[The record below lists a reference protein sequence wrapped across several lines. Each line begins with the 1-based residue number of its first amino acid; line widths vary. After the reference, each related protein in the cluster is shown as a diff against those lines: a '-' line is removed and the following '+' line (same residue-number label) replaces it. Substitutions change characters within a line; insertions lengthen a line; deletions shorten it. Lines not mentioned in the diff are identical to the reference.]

1 MNTQW
6 PILSRALLAWLLAGF
21 SLLAQA
27 APQIGQ
33 PAPDFSGT
41 DVDGKVRHLND
52 FRGRTL
58 VLEWTNHDCPYVRK
72 HYGSGNMQALQSA
85 AAKDGVVWLSIISS
99 APGKQGHVTPAEAK
113 ELTSS
118 RHAAPAHVIFDASGD
133 IGRAYEAKTT
143 PHMFVIDSKGILVYM
158 GGIDDKATTDQA
170 DIPGARNHVAT
181 ALAELKEGK
190 AVSQPITKPYG
201 CSVKYQ

>member
-1 MNTQW
+1 MNTW
-6 PILSRALLAWLLAGF
+6 PSRLSLPILSLLLVCIAG
-21 SLLAQA
+21 LAQA

-41 DVDGKVRHLND
+41 DVDGKVWHLND
-52 FRGRTL
+52 FRGQTL

-72 HYGSGNMQALQSA
+72 HYGSGNMQALQGA

-118 RHAAPAHVIFDASGD
+118 RHAAPTSVILDPSGE

-143 PHMFVIDSKGILVYM
+143 PHMFVIDPKGLLVYM

-170 DIPGARNHVAT
+170 DIPGARNHVAA
-181 ALAELKEGK
+181 ALAELKAGK

-201 CSVKYQ
+201 CSVKY